1 MTQLTG
7 LRSLT
12 VISVMAG
19 SVKNWLFPYDRR
31 FV

>member
-1 MTQLTG
+1 MTHLAG

-12 VISVMAG
+12 TIAVRAG